1 MEQGFNKMNWPKY
14 LLDRFWEKVK
24 PPETEDGCWIWL
36 GCCSDHGYGTF
47 NNTILGQMTRAHRF
61 SYEFFYGVITPD
73 SLLICHTCDNPSCVN
88 PDHLVAATS
97 KLNMEDCKNKG
108 RNVKGS
114 ELWSAKLSEQD
125 VENIINGALNKTF
138 TSAKQVITQ
147 FGISR
152 TELCY
157 IFSKKA
163 WVEIT
168 DRFSK
173 EDLLKAQYA
182 LNVNAKLTP
191 DDIKD
196 IRQRILNG
204 ETQPEIAKRYN
215 VHKQTIS
222 RINRGI
228 RWTRV

>member
-1 MEQGFNKMNWPKY
+1 MEQGFNKMNWPNW

-24 PPETEDGCWIWL
+24 QPEKEDDCWLWT
-36 GCCSDHGYGTF
+36 GCCNKKGYGAF
-47 NNTILGQMTRAHRF
+47 NNTVLGKMTRAHRF
-61 SYEFFYGVITPD
+61 SYEFFYGAIVPNN
-73 SLLICHTCDNPSCVN
+73 LLICHTCDTPSCVN

-114 ELWSAKLSEQD
+114 KLWSAKLSESD
-125 VENIINGALNKTF
+125 VENIINGAINKTF

-157 IFSKKA
+157 LFSKKA

-168 DRFSK
+168 NKFSI
-173 EDLLKAQYA
+173 ETLLKAQYA

-191 DDIKD
+191 DDVKD
-196 IRQRILNG
+196 IRKRLNND
-204 ETQPEIAKRYN
+204 ELQKDIAKIYN
-215 VHKQTIS
+215 VHPQTIS
-222 RINRGI
+222 RINHGI